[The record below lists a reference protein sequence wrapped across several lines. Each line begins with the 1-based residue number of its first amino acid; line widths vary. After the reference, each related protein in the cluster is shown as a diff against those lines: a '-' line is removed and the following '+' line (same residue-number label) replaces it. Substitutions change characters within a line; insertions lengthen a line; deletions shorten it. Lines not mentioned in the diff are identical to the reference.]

1 MTDIATDL
9 ERRRLRAL
17 RDYQVLDTP
26 REVAFDRIT
35 RLAKTVLRTPIAQI
49 SFIDRGRQW
58 LKASEGEVVCEIPR
72 DESFCT
78 HAIACDETLVVSDA
92 ATDARFAALPQ
103 VAAAPCVRSYIGVP
117 LRTAHGFKI
126 GAICVMDT
134 VVRHPTSEEIAILED
149 LAAVVM
155 DELELRRA
163 ATVDSL
169 TGALSRHAFLEAAAR
184 EIVSV
189 RQSPRELS
197 CIALDIDY
205 FKAVNDGHGYAAG
218 DRALH
223 ELVLALTSCMGEAAY
238 IGRTGGD
245 GFVIMLPGANS
256 TTAAKLGERLR
267 ARVMDAALALPSG
280 AIRLT
285 ISLGVATLR
294 SGDAGIGDLLCRADD
309 ALYAAKAAGRNRLV
323 SAERPA
329 LKLVVR

>member
-1 MTDIATDL
+1 MTEFATDT
-9 ERRRLRAL
+9 ERRRLTAL
-17 RDYQVLDTP
+17 RDYKVLDTP
-26 REVAFDRIT
+26 REAAFDRIT
-35 RLAKTVLRTPIAQI
+35 RLATTVLRTPIAQI
-49 SFIDRGRQW
+49 AFIDNDRQW
-58 LKASEGEVVCEIPR
+58 LKASEGGVPSEIPR
-72 DESFCT
+72 AESFCT
-78 HAIACDETLVVSDA
+78 HAIACDGPLIVPDTLADG
-92 ATDARFAALPQ
+92 RFAALPQ
-103 VAAAPCVRSYIGVP
+103 VAGTPHVRSYVGVP
-117 LRTAHGFKI
+117 LRTAAGLKI
-126 GAICVMDT
+126 GALCIMDT
-134 VVRHPTSEEIAILED
+134 VVRHPASEEIAILED

-184 EIVSV
+184 EIVSA
-189 RQSPRELS
+189 RQSPRDLS

-205 FKAVNDGHGYAAG
+205 FKAVNDGHGYVAG

-223 ELVLALTSCMGEAAY
+223 ELVFALTSCLGEEDY

-256 TTAAKLGERLR
+256 TAAAKLGERLR
-267 ARVMDAALALPSG
+267 TCVMDVALALPSG
-280 AIRLT
+280 SIRLT

-294 SGDAGIGDLLCRADD
+294 GGDAGIGDLLCRADD

-323 SAERPA
+323 SADRPA